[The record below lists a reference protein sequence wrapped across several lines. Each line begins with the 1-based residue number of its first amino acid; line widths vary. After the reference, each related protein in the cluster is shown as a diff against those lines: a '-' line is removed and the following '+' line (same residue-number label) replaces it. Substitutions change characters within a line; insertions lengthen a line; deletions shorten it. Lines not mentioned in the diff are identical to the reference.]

1 MTVHVLILIFSL
13 SVYGFAP
20 YGFDLKTERALV
32 QQSNLAVAV
41 EEKNIS
47 TNVWFGPPQVYTHV
61 LSLSLSLSAC
71 LCLACFWVEQAFPF
85 VTESPNSSKAFDLV
99 CKHYSNLILKF
110 AFI

>member
-61 LSLSLSLSAC
+61 LSLSLSLS
-71 LCLACFWVEQAFPF
+71 LHAFALHVFGWSKPF
-85 VTESPNSSKAFDLV
+85 LLLLKVPIPP
-99 CKHYSNLILKF
+99 KHLILF
-110 AFI
+110 ANVILI

>member
-1 MTVHVLILIFSL
+1 MTVHILILVFSL

-47 TNVWFGPPQVYTHV
+47 TNVWGGPPQVTFTVTEFGIDV
-61 LSLSLSLSAC
+61 LESLSL
-71 LCLACFWVEQAFPF
+71 F
-85 VTESPNSSKAFDLV
+85 
-99 CKHYSNLILKF
+99 
-110 AFI
+110 

>member
-61 LSLSLSLSAC
+61 LSLSLSLSLS
-71 LCLACFWVEQAFPF
+71 LCMSLPCMFLGGPSLSF
-85 VTESPNSSKAFDLV
+85 
-99 CKHYSNLILKF
+99 CY
-110 AFI
+110 